1 MNEEHKKLF
10 NEIEEHLLK
19 DEKPSEYF
27 NRLSDNGKLNE
38 YPFSMIGDLKK
49 IPQNLKYHPEGSVF
63 NHLMM
68 VLDEGAKNK
77 EFSGDKRVL
86 MWALL
91 LHDIGK
97 TPTTK
102 LRKGRWT
109 SYDHDKVG
117 GEMAEEFLRYFNEDE
132 NFVKEVSALVTYH
145 MNPLFIV
152 KNLPFSDIDGLVENT
167 SLYELGLL
175 SLSDRM
181 GRGGMNSDKRRETFD
196 SIDEFLT
203 KVSKKKEIEKPELP
217 KFRE

>member
-1 MNEEHKKLF
+1 MNKDSRKLF

-19 DEKPSEYF
+19 DEKPSNYF
-27 NRLSDNGKLNE
+27 RRISEEGYLKD
-38 YPFSMIGDLKK
+38 YPFSMIEDLKN
-49 IPQNLKYHPEGSVF
+49 IEQNLKYHPEGNVF

-68 VLDEGAKNK
+68 VLDEGAKNR
-77 EFSGDKRVL
+77 EFSEDKRVL

-109 SYDHDKVG
+109 SYEHDKVG
-117 GEMAEEFLRYFNEDE
+117 GRMAEEFLNYFNEDE
-132 NFVKEVSALVTYH
+132 NFIKEVAALVTYH

-152 KNLPFSDIDGLVENT
+152 KNLPFSDIDGIVENT

-181 GRGGMNSDKRRETFD
+181 GRGGMDSEKRRETFN
-196 SIDEFLT
+196 SIEEFLT
-203 KVSKKKEIEKPELP
+203 KVSSKKGIEKPELP
-217 KFRE
+217 KFKE